1 MVCAGAFDPV
11 PGDAEEL
18 AMGTT
23 TVRSSRLRLLAA
35 ALGLGAV
42 MASGLITLNG
52 AGVSDDA
59 VAGHMGPMP
68 TVPTYMPTQAPGMS
82 LGSTAGV
89 TTTTTTAPVA
99 PG

>member
-1 MVCAGAFDPV
+1 
-11 PGDAEEL
+11 
-18 AMGTT
+18 MGTT
-23 TVRSSRLRLLAA
+23 TVRSSRLRHLAA

-42 MASGLITLNG
+42 MASGLITLTE
-52 AGVSDDA
+52 AGSSGDA

-68 TVPTYMPTQAPGMS
+68 TVSTYMPTQAPGMS

>member
-1 MVCAGAFDPV
+1 METRTAGSRR
-11 PGDAEEL
+11 
-18 AMGTT
+18 
-23 TVRSSRLRLLAA
+23 VRHLAA

-42 MASGLITLNG
+42 MASVLITLNE
-52 AGVSDDA
+52 AGMSDDA

-68 TVPTYMPTQAPGMS
+68 TVPTHMPTQDPGMS